1 MFGREKRP
9 DPEHMEVTIGP
20 LTTMRGH
27 IRTDGSVRIDGVV
40 EGGEI
45 IATGNVIISK
55 DARVQADIQA
65 NVVSIAGAYKGT
77 ATADRVEL
85 LAGSRVWG
93 ELRVRSFLLDE
104 GGFFSGNLVMQGEP
118 PQEPFSAEPL
128 PPVEEKGGE
137 ETA

>member
-1 MFGREKRP
+1 MFGKEKRP

-20 LTTMRGH
+20 LTTFRGH
-27 IRTDGSVRIDGVV
+27 IRTDGSVRIDGIV

-45 IATGNVIISK
+45 IATGNVVISK

-65 NVVSIAGAYKGT
+65 HVVSIAGAYKGT
-77 ATADRVEL
+77 ATAERVEL
-85 LAGSRVWG
+85 LAGSKVWG

-118 PQEPFSAEPL
+118 PQEPFQAEPL
-128 PPVEEKGGE
+128 PPLEEKE
-137 ETA
+137 E

>member
-1 MFGREKRP
+1 MFGKEKRP

-20 LTTMRGH
+20 LTTFRGH
-27 IRTDGSVRIDGVV
+27 LRTDGSVRIDGVV

-45 IATGNVIISK
+45 VATGNVIISK

-85 LAGSRVWG
+85 LAGSKVWG

-118 PQEPFSAEPL
+118 PQEPFEVESL
-128 PPVEEKGGE
+128 PPLEEKKE
-137 ETA
+137 E